1 MVVRLIL
8 ALQFPSVY
16 IPPGVGKTC
25 LVHLICHSQAL
36 HNVSS
41 TTGCSVEMKLHDYK
55 GKDYFLEFWDI
66 GGSPNY
72 RNGRAVFYNQ
82 IHGIVCA
89 RTHYVCMLLLWAAV
103 YVCVHVQIHTLLEKK
118 LRKYLFCI
126 GK

>member
-1 MVVRLIL
+1 MSQQVCCYLKIINNVLL
-8 ALQFPSVY
+8 TLCLPSPFVY

-89 RTHYVCMLLLWAAV
+89 RTHFVCMLL
-103 YVCVHVQIHTLLEKK
+103 
-118 LRKYLFCI
+118 
-126 GK
+126 